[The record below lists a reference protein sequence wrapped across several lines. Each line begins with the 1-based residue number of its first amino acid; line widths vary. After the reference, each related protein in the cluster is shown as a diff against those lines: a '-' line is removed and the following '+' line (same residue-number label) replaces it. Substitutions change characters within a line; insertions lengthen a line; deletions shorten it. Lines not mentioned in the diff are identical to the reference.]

1 MKILLGLSGGVT
13 ILANQVPAEPQ
24 KIETPVTQQS
34 NNSIVK
40 DIFFHPNGIGQR
52 SNIGHR
58 LYTPDQVQNMS
69 KEELIDR
76 ERQQQRANA
85 GIEAMKEGANAV
97 SNILPTGEVVGIA
110 PQIAISEGVER
121 IVDANT
127 KAPQTQTRDPKPA
140 ESTKPTTEPQAS
152 DSDPKTQP
160 EPYYP
165 PRQRDI
171 GAKMN
176 PNYRGNFDD
185 YGPTEKP
192 RFWPEG
198 PQPKP
203 SPTKDPKM
211 KVSIKI
217 TVSPDNRVPLDAK
230 QVQLKT
236 NTVVNK

>member
-13 ILANQVPAEPQ
+13 ILGNQVPAEAP
-24 KIETPVTQQS
+24 KIETPTTPQS

-58 LYTPDQVQNMS
+58 YYSPDQVQNMS

-76 ERQQQRANA
+76 ETQQKRANA
-85 GIEAMKEGANAV
+85 GMEAMKEGANAIG
-97 SNILPTGEVVGIA
+97 NILPTGEVVTIV
-110 PQIAISEGVER
+110 PQIVISEGVER

-140 ESTKPTTEPQAS
+140 EPAKPTEPQPS
-152 DSDPKTQP
+152 GSDPTTQP

-171 GAKMN
+171 GAKLN

-185 YGPTEKP
+185 HGPTDKP

-198 PQPKP
+198 SQPKP
-203 SPTKDPKM
+203 APVQDPKM
-211 KVSIKI
+211 KVRVKI
-217 TVSPDNRVPLDAK
+217 TVSPDNKVPLDAK
-230 QVQLKT
+230 QIHIKI
-236 NTVVNK
+236 NGPKK